1 MKEGIC
7 SIYFNMEPTARNCKS
22 IRKRQHKIN
31 KQKTSYFVFFN
42 ILPVFLLLLT
52 YNYQVL
58 FVFFKLIFSSIVI
71 LENTFLAKHQ
81 TFQIKLKSLL
91 TPNPSLLPDTWRK
104 QLDYLICLFSLDFFF
119 NAVYFVGFIF
129 LFILI
134 FFKPMQGLNL
144 QP

>member
-7 SIYFNMEPTARNCKS
+7 SIYFNMEPTTRNCKS
-22 IRKRQHKIN
+22 IRKRHKIN

-52 YNYQVL
+52 YSYQVL

-104 QLDYLICLFSLDFFF
+104 QLNYLICFFSLDFFF
-119 NAVYFVGFIF
+119 QCTIFCGFYFFVYFN
-129 LFILI
+129 
-134 FFKPMQGLNL
+134 FF
-144 QP
+144 